1 MGMIDIQGIGGLPHP
16 DRDARFYRGVPLRRL
31 VAFLLDSVATL
42 LLGLFA
48 ALVFGVLTLGGGFLF
63 IVPVMG
69 AVGIAYRV
77 LSLARWSATP
87 GMLLTGI
94 ELRRRDG
101 YPFEGGD
108 ALVHTLLFAL
118 LSMTGF
124 LLILNAAFVAVGPL
138 GRGLHDMVLGTTAIN
153 RPA

>member
-1 MGMIDIQGIGGLPHP
+1 MVDIQGIGGLPHP
-16 DRDARFYRGVPLRRL
+16 VHDARFYRGVPMRRL
-31 VAFLLDSVATL
+31 LAFLIDSMATL
-42 LLGLFA
+42 LIGVFVALLFGL
-48 ALVFGVLTLGGGFLF
+48 VTFGVGFVVML
-63 IVPVMG
+63 PVMG
-69 AVGIAYRV
+69 GTGIAYRV

-87 GMLLTGI
+87 GMLMTGI

-101 YPFEGGD
+101 HLFEVGD

-118 LSMTGF
+118 LTMTGF
-124 LLILNAAFVAVGPL
+124 LLILSAVFMVIGPM

>member
-1 MGMIDIQGIGGLPHP
+1 MVDIQGIGGLPHP
-16 DRDARFYRGVPLRRL
+16 VHDARFYKGVPLRRL
-31 VAFLLDSVATL
+31 FAFLIDSVATL
-42 LLGLFA
+42 AIGVVVAVLFGLLT
-48 ALVFGVLTLGGGFLF
+48 FGAGF
-63 IVPVMG
+63 IVVMPVMG
-69 AVGIAYRV
+69 AVGIAYRT

-101 YPFEGGD
+101 HKFEAGD

-118 LSMTGF
+118 LTMTGF
-124 LLILNAAFVAVGPL
+124 LLILSAVFMATGPM

-153 RPA
+153 RPV